1 MKILSITAGAANMY
15 CGSCLRDNALAAEL
29 MRQGHE
35 VTLLP
40 IYTPTRTDE
49 DNVSEPRVLFGGI
62 NVYLQQNVP
71 IFRRTPGFVDRLFDA
86 SWLMN
91 LLGRLSV
98 STDPGKLG
106 ALTISTLKGEDGFQ
120 RKEVQRLASWLKAQ
134 YPPDVVV
141 LPNSLLI
148 GLAPSFARSLGRP
161 IVCTLQ
167 GEDLF
172 LDGLPAAERNE
183 ALELIRGQ
191 VPYVDGFVAVSHY
204 YADYMGKLLSIPREK
219 MAVVPLG
226 INLQGYEPV
235 TSSGEPLSIGYI
247 ARIAPEKGLHN
258 LCEAYRL
265 LRSRND
271 LPETRLR
278 VAGYLGRQHRGYL
291 ARLTEEMDRAGLSR
305 EFQYHGVLGRE
316 EKIAFLRSL
325 AIVSVPTDYE
335 EPKGL
340 FVLEAM
346 ACGVPVVQPDRGAF
360 PELVSRTGGGRLV
373 RAGDPIDLAESLADL
388 LLNDEIRRELGRRA
402 AAGVRR
408 HYSVEQMANAS
419 VEIFERVI
427 RGEALREREVAEAG
441 ALPR

>member
-35 VTLLP
+35 VTLVP

-49 DNVSEPRVLFGGI
+49 DNVSESRVLFGGI

-86 SWLMN
+86 GWLMN
-91 LLGRLSV
+91 LLGRLSF

-106 ALTISTLKGEDGFQ
+106 ALTISTLRGEDGFQ
-120 RKEVQRLASWLKAQ
+120 RKEVLRLVSWLKAQ
-134 YPPDVVV
+134 PPPDVVV

-148 GLAPSFARSLGRP
+148 GLAPSFVRSLGRP

-172 LDGLPAAERNE
+172 LDGLTVPERNE
-183 ALELIRGQ
+183 ALELIRRH
-191 VPYVDGFVAVSHY
+191 VEYVDGFVAVSHY
-204 YADYMGKLLSIPREK
+204 YADYMGRLLSIPREK

-226 INLQGYEPV
+226 INFQGYEPAAAP
-235 TSSGEPLSIGYI
+235 EKPLSIGYF
-247 ARIAPEKGLHN
+247 ARVAPEKGLHN

-265 LRSRND
+265 LRSRDD

-278 VAGYLGRQHRGYL
+278 VAGYLGRQHRSYL
-291 ARLTEEMDRAGLSR
+291 AQLTREMGRAGLSH
-305 EFQYHGVLGRE
+305 EFHYHGVLGRE
-316 EKIAFLRSL
+316 EKIDFLRSL
-325 AIVSVPTDYE
+325 AVVSVPTDYD

-373 RAGDPIDLAESLADL
+373 RAGDPRHLAESLADL
-388 LLNDEIRRELGRRA
+388 LLDSEARRELGRRA
-402 AAGVRR
+402 ATGVRR
-408 HYSVEQMANAS
+408 HYSVEQMATAS
-419 VEIFERVI
+419 VEVFERVI
-427 RGEALREREVAEAG
+427 RREALGEREVVEAG